1 MANDRPDDLAAAVKA
16 CRRHFVTAAV
26 FSLALNL
33 LYLAAPLYMM
43 QVYDRVIASG
53 SEMTLLMLTAITLC
67 AFVALAGIDRAR
79 TSVLSAASLRLDR
92 LLSARVFAAMM
103 GDAVRDGDRYRQALR
118 DLDTCRQFVSGHGMN
133 AIFDL
138 PWLPLYILFIGA
150 GLHPALGAFALSCAL
165 LLAVLAV
172 VSEWRVRAISHDAQT
187 STVAAYAWAETSLRN
202 AQAVQAMGMMP
213 GLARRWGRDRRR
225 AVFLQREAAERAAG
239 MTALVRFLRLSM
251 QSLVLGLGAWLVI
264 ERAVSP
270 GAIFAASL
278 LLGRALQ
285 PVEQIIG
292 QWQTML
298 AARAA
303 FARLRALL
311 AAHPALPAVHPAVA
325 RGQSGARLEGRIAAE
340 DLGYE
345 VAGRPGPILSGLNFT
360 IEPGDSVGLIG
371 PSGAGKSTLVRLLAG
386 ALPPTAGCVRLG
398 GVDARLLAGGQI
410 TGGREFSSIG
420 YLPQDI
426 ELFDDT
432 IAANISR
439 FRACPDAEIAR
450 AAQIAGAHEMILR
463 LPQGYRT
470 VLGEAGGTLSGGM
483 RQRIAL
489 ARAVFDQPSIVI
501 LDEPSSNLD
510 AVGDAALAHCIGHL
524 QARGTT
530 VILVSH
536 RPASANLMH
545 KFLVLIDGRL
555 QAFGTRME
563 VMQRLALARQGAREA
578 GTINRQVRR

>member
-1 MANDRPDDLAAAVKA
+1 MADERPETIAAAVKA
-16 CRRHFVTAAV
+16 CRQHFATAAA
-26 FSLALNL
+26 FSLALNV

-79 TSVLSAASLRLDR
+79 TSVLTAASMRIDR
-92 LLSARVFAAMM
+92 LLASRIFAAMM
-103 GDAVRDGDRYRQALR
+103 SDAVQEGDRYRQSLR
-118 DLDTCRQFVSGHGMN
+118 DLDTCRQFISGQGMN
-133 AIFDL
+133 ALFDL

-150 GLHPALGAFALSCAL
+150 GLHPLLGLFALVCAL
-165 LLAVLAV
+165 LLTALAV
-172 VSEWRVRAISHDAQT
+172 VSEWRVRAVSHAAQT
-187 STVAAYAWAETSLRN
+187 STVATYGWAETSLRN

-213 GLARRWGRDRRR
+213 GLLRRWSRDRRR
-225 AVFLQREAAERAAG
+225 AVSLQRQAAERTAG

-303 FARLRALL
+303 LARLRALL
-311 AAHPALPAVHPAVA
+311 AVHPGMPAVA
-325 RGQSGARLEGRIAAE
+325 RITGSGRLEGRITAE
-340 DLGYE
+340 ELGFE
-345 VAGRPGPILSGLNFT
+345 AAGRPNAILSGLNFT
-360 IEPGDSVGLIG
+360 IEPGDCVGLIG
-371 PSGAGKSTLVRLLAG
+371 PSGAGKSTLVRLLVG
-386 ALPPTAGCVRLG
+386 ALPATTGCVRLG
-398 GVDARLLAGGQI
+398 GVDVALLAGG
-410 TGGREFSSIG
+410 RDSSSIG

-426 ELFDDT
+426 ELFGDT

-439 FRACPDAEIAR
+439 FRQCPDAEIAR
-450 AAQIAGAHEMILR
+450 AAHIAGAHEMILR
-463 LPQGYRT
+463 LPQGYQT
-470 VLGEAGGTLSGGM
+470 VLGEAGANLSGGM

-489 ARAVFDQPSIVI
+489 ARAVFDQPSLVV

-510 AVGDAALAHCIGHL
+510 AVGDAALAHCIGTL
-524 QARGTT
+524 QSRGTT

-536 RPASANLMH
+536 RPASANLMS

-555 QAFGTRME
+555 QAFGTRMD
-563 VMQRLALARQGAREA
+563 VMQRLARGRQPG
-578 GTINRQVRR
+578 GGNTPVDRQVRR

>member
-1 MANDRPDDLAAAVKA
+1 MIVNDRPKDLAVALQA

-26 FSLALNL
+26 FSLALNV

-53 SEMTLLMLTAITLC
+53 SEMTLLMLTAITIG

-79 TSVLSAASLRLDR
+79 TSVLSAASMRLDR
-92 LLSARVFAAMM
+92 LLAGRVFAAMM
-103 GDAVRDGDRYRQALR
+103 SDAVRDGGRHRQALR
-118 DLDTCRQFVSGHGMN
+118 DLDTCRQFVGGHGMS

-138 PWLPLYILFIGA
+138 PWLPLYIFFIGA
-150 GLHPALGAFALSCAL
+150 GLHPTLGIFALVCAL
-165 LLAVLAV
+165 LLVALAV
-172 VSEWRVRAISHDAQT
+172 ASELRVRAVSLASQA
-187 STVAAYAWAETSLRN
+187 STLATYNWAETSLRN
-202 AQAVQAMGMMP
+202 SQSVQAMGMMP
-213 GLARRWGRDRRR
+213 GLLRRWSRDRAQ
-225 AVFLQREAAERAAG
+225 AVALQRQAAERTAG

-298 AARAA
+298 AVRAA
-303 FARLRALL
+303 FARLRDLL
-311 AAHPALPAVHPAVA
+311 ALHPAMPAIVRTAA
-325 RGQSGARLEGRIAAE
+325 GIRLEGRLVADE
-340 DLGYE
+340 LSYE
-345 VAGRPGPILSGLNFT
+345 VAGRSSPILSGLNFT
-360 IEPGDSVGLIG
+360 IEPGGSVGLIG
-371 PSGAGKSTLVRLLAG
+371 PSGAGKSTLVRLLVG
-386 ALPPTAGCVRLG
+386 ALQPTHGAVCLG
-398 GVDARLLAGGQI
+398 GIDMANL
-410 TGGREFSSIG
+410 TGAKGMSSIG

-426 ELFDDT
+426 ELFGDT

-439 FRACPDAEIAR
+439 FRQCPDAEIAR
-450 AAQIAGAHEMILR
+450 AAHIAGAHELILR
-463 LPQGYRT
+463 LPQGYQT
-470 VLGEAGGTLSGGM
+470 MLGESGSTLSGGM

-489 ARAVFDQPSIVI
+489 ARAVFDQPSLVV

-510 AVGDAALAHCIGHL
+510 AVGDAALAQCIRYL

-530 VILVSH
+530 IILVSH
-536 RPASANLMH
+536 RPASANLMQS
-545 KFLVLIDGRL
+545 FLVLIDGQL
-555 QAFGTRME
+555 QAFGSRRE
-563 VMQRLALARQGAREA
+563 VMHKLSLGRQGDRGIAPT
-578 GTINRQVRR
+578 GLNISMNRQVRR